1 MLDNMDLKDL
11 FSSAF
16 KSSEAVSTANQAVYR
31 PEVLQQV
38 STNSLDQY
46 NRIEEAIKRLVVMI
60 GGADNA
66 KDVATAINL
75 LRQTSLRCNYDPI
88 CI

>member
-16 KSSEAVSTANQAVYR
+16 KSSEAVSIANQAVFT

-38 STNSLDQY
+38 STDSLDQY
-46 NRIEEAIKRLVVMI
+46 NRIEGAIKRLVVMI

-75 LRQTSLRCNYDPI
+75 LRQTSLTYLPKV
-88 CI
+88 

>member
-16 KSSEAVSTANQAVYR
+16 KSSEAVSTANQAVYT

-38 STNSLDQY
+38 STDSLDQY
-46 NRIEEAIKRLVVMI
+46 KRIEEAIKRLVVTV
-60 GGADNA
+60 GANDNSR
-66 KDVATAINL
+66 DLATTISL
-75 LRQTSLRCNYDPI
+75 LRQTSLTYLPKV
-88 CI
+88 

>member
-16 KSSEAVSTANQAVYR
+16 KSSEAVSTANQAVFT

-38 STNSLDQY
+38 STDSLNQY
-46 NRIEEAIKRLVVMI
+46 NRIEDAIKRLVVML
-60 GGADNA
+60 GSNDNA
-66 KDVATAINL
+66 KDLAVAIHT
-75 LRQTSLRCNYDPI
+75 LRTTSLTYLPKA
-88 CI
+88 

>member
-16 KSSEAVSTANQAVYR
+16 KSSEAVSTANQAIFT

-38 STNSLDQY
+38 STDSLDQY
-46 NRIEEAIKRLVVMI
+46 NRIEGAIKRVVVMI

-75 LRQTSLRCNYDPI
+75 LRQTSLTYLPKV
-88 CI
+88 

>member
-16 KSSEAVSTANQAVYR
+16 KSSEAVSTANQAVFT

-38 STNSLDQY
+38 STDSLDQY
-46 NRIEEAIKRLVVMI
+46 NRIEGAIKRLVVML
-60 GGADNA
+60 GSNDNA
-66 KDVATAINL
+66 KDLATAISL
-75 LRQTSLRCNYDPI
+75 LRQTNLTYLPKV
-88 CI
+88 

>member
-16 KSSEAVSTANQAVYR
+16 KSSEAVSTANQAVYT

-38 STNSLDQY
+38 AINSLDQY
-46 NRIEEAIKRLVVMI
+46 NRIEEAIKRLVVTV
-60 GGADNA
+60 GANDNSR
-66 KDVATAINL
+66 DLATAISL
-75 LRQTSLRCNYDPI
+75 LRQTSLTYLPKV
-88 CI
+88 

>member
-16 KSSEAVSTANQAVYR
+16 KSSEAVSTANQAVFT

-38 STNSLDQY
+38 STDSLDQY
-46 NRIEEAIKRLVVMI
+46 NRIEGAIKRLVVMI

-75 LRQTSLRCNYDPI
+75 LRQTSLTYLPKV
-88 CI
+88 

>member
-16 KSSEAVSTANQAVYR
+16 KSSEAVSTANQAVFT

-38 STNSLDQY
+38 STDSLNQY
-46 NRIEEAIKRLVVMI
+46 NRIEDAIKRLVVML
-60 GGADNA
+60 GSNDNA
-66 KDVATAINL
+66 KDLAVAIHTLRTA
-75 LRQTSLRCNYDPI
+75 SLTYLPKV
-88 CI
+88 